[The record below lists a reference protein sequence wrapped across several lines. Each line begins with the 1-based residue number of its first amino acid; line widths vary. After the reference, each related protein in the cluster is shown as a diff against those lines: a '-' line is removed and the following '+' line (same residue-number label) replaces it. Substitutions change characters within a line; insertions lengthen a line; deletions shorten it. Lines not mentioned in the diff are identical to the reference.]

1 MHNYLPIKKL
11 HIINYLGII
20 IVETHGGQRHNDSNN
35 DNHQSLKEHT
45 VTYGGVEVS
54 LAVHAQVEA
63 SLCSLNCH
71 YPQTHRNQVELRCGM
86 KSEEFMLRE
95 ID

>member
-1 MHNYLPIKKL
+1 MHNYLPLKKL

-20 IVETHGGQRHNDSNN
+20 IVQTRGGDQHNDSNY
-35 DNHQSLKEHT
+35 DNHQSLKENS

-54 LAVHAQVEA
+54 LAVHGQVEA
-63 SLCSLNCH
+63 SLRSLNCH
-71 YPQTHRNQVELRCGM
+71 YPQTHRNQVELCCGM
-86 KSEEFMLRE
+86 KSEIFMLRV